1 MATNLTLI
9 KFLGGEEIIAEVVS
23 ENVGLV
29 INVKNPVRIVVIP
42 DKTTPQTP
50 QVGLAPYLQFSDSK
64 QLTFNK
70 ALIVTTAEPLTD
82 FINQYNSL
90 FGGIQL
96 ATSKIIT
103 P

>member
-1 MATNLTLI
+1 MAANVTLI

-23 ENVGLV
+23 DSGTVLS
-29 INVKNPVRIVVIP
+29 VKNAVRIVVIP
-42 DKTTPQTP
+42 DKMDPKSP
-50 QVGLAPYLQFSDSK
+50 QVGLAPYLQFSDTKELS
-64 QLTFNK
+64 FNK
-70 ALIVTTAEPLTD
+70 ALIVTTATPLTD

>member
-1 MATNLTLI
+1 MATNVTLI

-42 DKTTPQTP
+42 DQLNPKTP
-50 QVGLAPYLQFSDSK
+50 QVGLAPYLQFSDDKEISINRS
-64 QLTFNK
+64 LV
-70 ALIVTTAEPLTD
+70 VTTAKPHTD

-90 FGGIQL
+90 FGGIQIP
-96 ATSKIIT
+96 TSSIIT

>member
-1 MATNLTLI
+1 MASNVTLI
-9 KFLGGEEIIAEVVS
+9 KFLGGEEILAEVVS
-23 ENVGLV
+23 ENVTS
-29 INVKNPVRIVVIP
+29 INVKNAVRIVVIP
-42 DKTTPQTP
+42 DQLNPKSP
-50 QVGLAPYLQFSDSK
+50 QVGLAPYLQFSEDK
-64 QLTFNK
+64 ELTFNRS
-70 ALIVTTAEPLTD
+70 LVVTTATPLTD

>member
-9 KFLGGEEIIAEVVS
+9 KFLGGEEILAEVLS
-23 ENVGLV
+23 DEATTLT
-29 INVKNPVRIVVIP
+29 VKNAVRIVVIP
-42 DKTTPQTP
+42 DQLNPKST
-50 QVGLAPYLQFSDSK
+50 QVGLAPYLQFSDDK
-64 QLTFNK
+64 ELTLNK
-70 ALIVTTAEPLTD
+70 TLIVTTATPLTD
-82 FINQYNSL
+82 FVNQYNSL

>member
-1 MATNLTLI
+1 MAANVTLI
-9 KFLGGEEIIAEVVS
+9 KFLGGEEIIAEVLS
-23 ENVGLV
+23 DSGTALS
-29 INVKNPVRIVVIP
+29 VKNAVRVVVIP

-64 QLTFNK
+64 ELTFNK

>member
-1 MATNLTLI
+1 MAVNVKLI
-9 KFLGGEEIIAEVVS
+9 KFLGGEEIIAEVLS
-23 ENVGLV
+23 DEATSLV
-29 INVKNPVRIVVIP
+29 VKNAVRIVVIP
-42 DKTTPQTP
+42 DKMDPKSP
-50 QVGLAPYLQFSDSK
+50 QVGLAPYLQFSETK
-64 QLTFNK
+64 ELTFNK
-70 ALIVTTAEPLTD
+70 ALVVTTAVPLTD

>member
-1 MATNLTLI
+1 MAANVKLI
-9 KFLGGEEIIAEVVS
+9 KFLGGEEIIAEVLS
-23 ENVGLV
+23 DEATSLV
-29 INVKNPVRIVVIP
+29 VKNAVRIVVIP
-42 DKTTPQTP
+42 DKIDPKSP

-64 QLTFNK
+64 ELTFNK
-70 ALIVTTAEPLTD
+70 ALVVTTAEPLTD

>member
-1 MATNLTLI
+1 MAVNVKLI
-9 KFLGGEEIIAEVVS
+9 KFLGGEEIIAEVLS
-23 ENVGLV
+23 DEATSLV
-29 INVKNPVRIVVIP
+29 VKNAVRVVVIP

-64 QLTFNK
+64 ELTFNK

-90 FGGIQL
+90 FGGIQIP
-96 ATSKIIT
+96 TSSIIT

>member
-1 MATNLTLI
+1 MATNVKLI
-9 KFLGGEEIIAEVVS
+9 KFLGGEEIIAEVLS
-23 ENVGLV
+23 DEATSLV
-29 INVKNPVRIVVIP
+29 VKNAVRIVVIP
-42 DKTTPQTP
+42 DKMDPKSP
-50 QVGLAPYLQFSDSK
+50 QVGLAPYLQFSETK
-64 QLTFNK
+64 ELTFNK
-70 ALIVTTAEPLTD
+70 ALVVTTAVPLTD

>member
-1 MATNLTLI
+1 MATNVKLI
-9 KFLGGEEIIAEVVS
+9 KFLGGEEIIAEVLS
-23 ENVGLV
+23 DSGTALS
-29 INVKNPVRIVVIP
+29 VKNAVRIVVIP

-64 QLTFNK
+64 ELTFNK
-70 ALIVTTAEPLTD
+70 ALVVTTAEPLTD

>member
-1 MATNLTLI
+1 MAVNVKLI
-9 KFLGGEEIIAEVVS
+9 KFLGGEEIIAEVLS
-23 ENVGLV
+23 DSGTALS
-29 INVKNPVRIVVIP
+29 VKNAVRVVVIP

>member
-1 MATNLTLI
+1 MAANVKLI
-9 KFLGGEEIIAEVVS
+9 KFLGGEEIIAEVLS
-23 ENVGLV
+23 DEATSLV
-29 INVKNPVRIVVIP
+29 VKNAVRIVVIP
-42 DKTTPQTP
+42 DKIDPKSP

-70 ALIVTTAEPLTD
+70 ALIVTTAEPLID

>member
-1 MATNLTLI
+1 MAANVKLI
-9 KFLGGEEIIAEVVS
+9 KFLGGEEVIAEVLS
-23 ENVGLV
+23 DSGTALS
-29 INVKNPVRIVVIP
+29 VKNAVRIVVIP
-42 DKTTPQTP
+42 DKMDPKSP
-50 QVGLAPYLQFSDSK
+50 QVGLAPYLQFSDTKELS
-64 QLTFNK
+64 FNK
-70 ALIVTTAEPLTD
+70 ALIVTTATPLTD

>member
-1 MATNLTLI
+1 MATNIKLI

-23 ENVGLV
+23 ETETTLD
-29 INVKNPVRIVVIP
+29 VKNAVRIVVIP
-42 DKTTPQTP
+42 DQLNPKTP
-50 QVGLAPYLQFSDSK
+50 QVGLAPYLQFSEAK
-64 QLTFNK
+64 ELTFNRN
-70 ALIVTTAEPLTD
+70 LVVTTAVPLTD

-96 ATSKIIT
+96 PSSKIIT

>member
-1 MATNLTLI
+1 MAANVKLI
-9 KFLGGEEIIAEVVS
+9 KFLGGEEIIAEVLS
-23 ENVGLV
+23 DEATSLV
-29 INVKNPVRIVVIP
+29 VKNAVRIVVIP
-42 DKTTPQTP
+42 DKMDPKSP
-50 QVGLAPYLQFSDSK
+50 QVGLAPYLQFSETK
-64 QLTFNK
+64 ELTFNK
-70 ALIVTTAEPLTD
+70 ALVVTTAVPLTD

>member
-1 MATNLTLI
+1 MAANVKLI
-9 KFLGGEEIIAEVVS
+9 KFLGGEEVIAEVLS
-23 ENVGLV
+23 DSGTALS
-29 INVKNPVRIVVIP
+29 VKNAVRIVVIP
-42 DKTTPQTP
+42 DRLDAKTP

-64 QLTFNK
+64 ELTFNK
-70 ALIVTTAEPLTD
+70 ALVVTTAEPLTD

>member
-1 MATNLTLI
+1 MATNVKLI
-9 KFLGGEEIIAEVVS
+9 KFLGGEEIIAEVLS
-23 ENVGLV
+23 DSGTALS
-29 INVKNPVRIVVIP
+29 VKNAVRVVVIP